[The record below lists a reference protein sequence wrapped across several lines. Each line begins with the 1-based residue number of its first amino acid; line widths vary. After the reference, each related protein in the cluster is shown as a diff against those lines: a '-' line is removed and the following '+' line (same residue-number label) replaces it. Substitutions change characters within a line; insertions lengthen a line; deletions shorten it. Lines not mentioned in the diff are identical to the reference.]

1 MKPHVHAENSVK
13 RFGGK
18 PEDYLDIHDFMDSS
32 KAIVGS
38 NLHRVFTHNSWFIR
52 VVLPRVFGET
62 ILNSDGK
69 TVSIYDIGEQHVLED
84 FRGRYIPSGQDY
96 LDEITNVPEWIH
108 GEKKYPK
115 SMTAKFRQYVKADIT
130 PLNPE
135 MMVKYIGPPRS
146 D

>member
-1 MKPHVHAENSVK
+1 MKPHVHAENSANK
-13 RFGGK
+13 FGGK

-32 KAIVGS
+32 KAIVAN
-38 NLHRVFTHNSWFIR
+38 NLHRVFTHNSWFVR

-84 FRGRYIPSGQDY
+84 FRMRYIPSGQDY
-96 LDEITNVPEWIH
+96 LDEIEKFPEWVH
-108 GEKKYPK
+108 GKTEFPK
-115 SMTAKFRQYVKADIT
+115 SMTARLPKLEAGKPSSYPEVVFRNYA
-130 PLNPE
+130 
-135 MMVKYIGPPRS
+135 GS

>member
-1 MKPHVHAENSVK
+1 MKPHVHAENSAK

-69 TVSIYDIGEQHVLED
+69 TVSIYDIGEQHVIED
-84 FRGRYIPSGQDY
+84 FRMRYIPSGQDY
-96 LDEITNVPEWIH
+96 LDEIEKFPEWIH
-108 GEKKYPK
+108 GEKEFPK
-115 SMTAKFRQYVKADIT
+115 SITARLPKLEQGGKIGSF
-130 PLNPE
+130 NPE
-135 MMVKYIGPPRS
+135 AIFF